1 MNKYRL
7 RIGET
12 EYEAEVKSITPDRA
26 AIVVN
31 GTEYVVDLVA
41 IGRHAA
47 EPSRPATAAAR
58 QPSEP
63 RTAARPS
70 RSTSEGSA
78 GSVCSPMPGLILRVE
93 VKEGQLVKAGQTLV
107 VMEAMKMEN
116 AVLAPHNGTV
126 RKVLATEGASVS
138 EGDVLVEVTRPE
150 MTTL

>member
-1 MNKYRL
+1 
-7 RIGET
+7 
-12 EYEAEVKSITPDRA
+12 
-26 AIVVN
+26 
-31 GTEYVVDLVA
+31 
-41 IGRHAA
+41 
-47 EPSRPATAAAR
+47 
-58 QPSEP
+58 
-63 RTAARPS
+63 
-70 RSTSEGSA
+70 
-78 GSVCSPMPGLILRVE
+78 MPGLILRVE